1 MGGPGHKFAI
11 RSGTTSDG
19 SGLGRCIMKI
29 AALALLCVLALTRFA
44 LADFHA
50 LLHHARTQ
58 NLEGVRA
65 LLAEGADPNPP
76 HEGYSGYTPLMF
88 AAGNGDPEMTRL
100 LIEAGAETERRDHNG
115 ERALQWAA
123 RQSFLNPF
131 RDNAECARLL
141 LEAGSPADSAADRY
155 GSSPLI
161 DVTRYGSDP
170 AMVRHLLAAG
180 ADPNRAGQSGETP
193 LYGAAGTAGGEE
205 SVRLLLQA
213 GADPNVRVDH
223 LGQTP
228 LHRAALY
235 GATETIR
242 LLAAAGAQIEA
253 RQDEGETA
261 LFAAA
266 GRGLAD
272 SVDMLLSL
280 GADVDAR
287 AASGL
292 TPVLAAI
299 SGRYAAAG
307 SHADAARR
315 LAGRTADIER
325 AFAAAL
331 WNGMPEVAALL
342 FERGAGTDAVDHDGR
357 SAFAAAAAVQPEP
370 AWLDRLVEAG
380 ADIAR
385 HGGEAMLEAAARGR
399 DDRVARLIALG
410 VAVSR
415 TPVGA
420 SAILAAAGAGRVST
434 VRLLLQRGARLDAV
448 AGMEQAAREAMEAA
462 RAALEAVIARAEASR
477 AYIDVSAERTELARL
492 EAAHARIV
500 EMLGL

>member
-1 MGGPGHKFAI
+1 
-11 RSGTTSDG
+11 
-19 SGLGRCIMKI
+19 MKI

-50 LLHHARTQ
+50 LLHHARTGD
-58 NLEGVRA
+58 LEGVRA
-65 LLAEGADPNPP
+65 LLARDADPNPP
-76 HEGYSGYTPLMF
+76 DEGYSGYTPLMF

-100 LIEAGAETERRDHNG
+100 LIGAGAETERRDHNG

-161 DVTRYGSDP
+161 DVSRYGSDP

-180 ADPNRAGQSGETP
+180 ADPNRAGQSGETA
-193 LYGAAGTAGGEE
+193 LYGAAGATGGEE
-205 SVRLLLQA
+205 SVRLLLRA

-228 LHRAALY
+228 LHRAALH
-235 GATETIR
+235 GPAETIR
-242 LLAAAGAQIEA
+242 LLAAAGARIEA
-253 RQDEGETA
+253 RQDEGETP

-266 GRGLAD
+266 GRGHRD
-272 SVDMLLSL
+272 GVDMLLSL

-299 SGRYAAAG
+299 TGRYAPAG
-307 SHADAARR
+307 SHADVARR
-315 LAGRTADIER
+315 LAARTADIDR

-331 WNGMPEVAALL
+331 WHGMPEVAGLL
-342 FERGAGTDAVDHDGR
+342 FERGADIDAVDHEGR
-357 SAFAAAAAVQPEP
+357 SAFAAAAVQPDP

-385 HGGEAMLEAAARGR
+385 HGGEAMRETAARGR
-399 DDRVARLIALG
+399 DDRVARLIDLG
-410 VAVSR
+410 VAVSQ
-415 TPVGA
+415 TPAGA
-420 SAILAAAGAGRVST
+420 AAILAAAGAGRVST
-434 VRLLLQRGARLDAV
+434 VRLLLERGARLDAV
-448 AGMEQAAREAMEAA
+448 AGMEQATREAMAAA
-462 RAALEAVIARAEASR
+462 RAALEEIIARAEASR
-477 AYIDVSAERTELARL
+477 AYIDVSVERAELARL
-492 EAAHARIV
+492 GAAHARIV
-500 EMLGL
+500 GMLDL